1 MGSKHRLASFQTF
14 LGGIPASSSR
24 RRRVKA
30 NPRGTVQRS
39 TFSVFVYVYVSL
51 THRFVR
57 ASEGGFTRMNRASP
71 DLAGDLA
78 ADDGARGEHR
88 EERLCVP
95 IVS

>member
-1 MGSKHRLASFQTF
+1 MHRTPS
-14 LGGIPASSSR
+14 LGA
-24 RRRVKA
+24 RV
-30 NPRGTVQRS
+30 
-39 TFSVFVYVYVSL
+39 FVYVSL

-95 IVS
+95 IVA

>member
-30 NPRGTVQRS
+30 NPRD

>member
-30 NPRGTVQRS
+30 NPRAKR